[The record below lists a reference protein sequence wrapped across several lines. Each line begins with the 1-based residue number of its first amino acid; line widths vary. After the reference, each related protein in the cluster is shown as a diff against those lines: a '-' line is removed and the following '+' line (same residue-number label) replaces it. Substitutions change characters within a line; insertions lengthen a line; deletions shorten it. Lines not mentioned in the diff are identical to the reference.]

1 MAAFFV
7 YSLKVALCLMAFYL
21 IYKVML
27 GRDTFF
33 RFNRFVVLS
42 LMSASLLLPLVE
54 LHPHKANTLSDG
66 FVYVEGLMSTAA
78 VDEGNGHVG
87 LSVVQVVFAIYIIGV
102 AFFLVREFFSVSC
115 LLRLI
120 RKGEKTSFEGCKK
133 IVLVDKDI
141 SPFSWFGNI
150 IMSRS
155 DYADNRREI
164 LMHELAHIKRWHSA
178 DIVFCDLVIIFQWF
192 NPAAWLMKVE
202 LQAIHEY
209 QADEAVLKGGVDARQ
224 YQMLLIRKAVGDR
237 FYAMANNLNHS
248 TLKKRIEMMLKRKSN
263 PVGRA
268 KILAA
273 VPMAALAVVAFASP
287 EAENISSEITAE
299 GNSLVAQVGAMPEK
313 AAPSITANGKM
324 DASEA
329 MADTLRIGKV
339 ADRKGAAVV
348 GALSN
353 FSELDTKP
361 EFPGG
366 VQALMRYLSHNMRY
380 PEKAVKENRQGRVI
394 VKFLIDKDGSVT
406 DAKVVKSCGS
416 DLDAEALRVVGE
428 MPKWTPGKKDGKV
441 VKTEFTLP
449 VQFLMQ
455 GEAPKQAEGKTVKQ
469 VITSTKVSV
478 DGSDVSKSYF
488 VVDGKHVSD
497 ISNIKP
503 SDIESVEVLN
513 SEQAVKRFGPAAKN
527 GAMVVTTRK

>member
-1 MAAFFV
+1 MFFV

-27 GRDTFF
+27 VRDTFF

-42 LMSASLLLPLVE
+42 LMSVSLLLPLVE
-54 LHPHKANTLSDG
+54 LHPHQANTLSGG
-66 FVYVEGLMSTAA
+66 FVYVEGLMSSVA
-78 VDEGNGHVG
+78 VDDENGHGG
-87 LSVVQVVFAIYIIGV
+87 LSAVQVVFTIYIIGV
-102 AFFLVREFFSVSC
+102 AFFLVRELFSVSC

-120 RKGEKTSFEGCKK
+120 RKGDDASLEGDKK
-133 IVLVDKDI
+133 VVLVDKDI

-155 DYADNRREI
+155 DYAENRREI
-164 LMHELAHIKRWHSA
+164 LMHEQAHIERHHSA
-178 DIVFCDLVIIFQWF
+178 DILFCDLLIIFQWF
-192 NPAAWLMKVE
+192 NPAAWLMKRE

-209 QADEAVLKGGVDARQ
+209 QADEAVLAGGVDARQ

-263 PVGRA
+263 PMGRA

-287 EAENISSEITAE
+287 EAENISGEITAE
-299 GNSLVAQVGAMPEK
+299 GNSLVAKVEAMPEK
-313 AAPSITANGKM
+313 AVPSIATDGEM

-329 MADTLRIGKV
+329 LADTLRIGKV
-339 ADRKGAAVV
+339 ADRKDAAVI
-348 GALSN
+348 GAVSD

-361 EFPGG
+361 EFQGG
-366 VQALMRYLSHNMRY
+366 VQGLMRYLSQNIRY
-380 PEKAVKENRQGRVI
+380 PEKAIKENRQGRVI

-406 DAKVVKSCGS
+406 DAKVVNSCGA

-428 MPKWTPGKKDGKV
+428 MPKWTPGKKNGKV

-449 VQFLMQ
+449 VKFSMQ
-455 GEAPKQAEGKTVKQ
+455 GEAPRPAEEKTVKQ
-469 VITSTKVSV
+469 MMTTTKVSV
-478 DGSDVSKSYF
+478 NGTDLSKFYF
-488 VVDGKHVSD
+488 VVDGKHVLD
-497 ISNIKP
+497 ISDIKP

-513 SEQAVKRFGPAAKN
+513 VEQAVKRFGSAAKN
-527 GAMVVTTRK
+527 GAMVVKTKK